1 MSACESRF
9 STWRSRTS
17 AKAWSS
23 EEIATL
29 RQLADAGESI
39 RIIALHLRRTESAVR
54 NKAGMHG
61 ISLAVKS
68 AVD

>member
-1 MSACESRF
+1 MSACVSRF
-9 STWRSRTS
+9 SAWRPRASTKS
-17 AKAWSS
+17 WSS
-23 EEIATL
+23 EEVATL
-29 RQLADAGESI
+29 RQLAEAGESI

-68 AVD
+68 ATG